1 MRKLISNLFGGGRST
16 PAPPPTPAPP
26 TTPPPPMPIQQA
38 PTEMPSAPTPAL
50 LKRIRLRKRP
60 RLKLRK
66 LLRLQ
71 LKEEPLNYRLRN
83 QQLVA

>member
-1 MRKLISNLFGGGRST
+1 
-16 PAPPPTPAPP
+16 
-26 TTPPPPMPIQQA
+26 MPIQQA
-38 PTEMPSAPTPAL
+38 PTEMPSAPTPAPIEEDQT
-50 LKRIRLRKRP
+50 KKKA